1 MDTYASWWGSLTI
14 LLKVYWAL
22 AIPFT
27 IFFLLQMIMS
37 FFAGGDHPDM
47 DVDQDIETDH
57 GVSFQFLTLKNMV
70 GFFTIFSWTGI
81 AFTTAGYGQGLS
93 LTFAT
98 LAGLAM
104 MTLMAS
110 VFYFMSKLNSS
121 GTMKFSEAVG
131 KVGEVYLSIPS
142 RRGSSGKIQLVV
154 GGLLRTL
161 DAVTDDEEN
170 IPTGKQAR
178 VAQVLDNNT
187 LLVTT
192 K

>member
-1 MDTYASWWGSLTI
+1 MDNYDSWWGSLTF
-14 LLKVYWAL
+14 LLKIYWAL
-22 AIPFT
+22 AVPFT

-37 FFAGGDHPDM
+37 FFAGGDHPDT
-47 DVDQDIETDH
+47 DVDQEVNTDH
-57 GVSFQFLTLKNMV
+57 GIQFQFLTFKNMV

-81 AFTTAGYGQGLS
+81 ALVVGGWGQGLS

-98 LAGLAM
+98 LAGLVM
-104 MTLMAS
+104 MTLMAGI
-110 VFYFMSKLNSS
+110 FYLMSKMNSN
-121 GTMKFSEAVG
+121 GTMKVAEAIG
-131 KVGEVYLSIPS
+131 KIGEVYLSIPS
-142 RRGSSGKIQLVV
+142 KRTTSGKILITV

-178 VAQVLDNNT
+178 VSQVLDNNI
-187 LLVTT
+187 LLVTS

>member
-1 MDTYASWWGSLTI
+1 MDTYSTWWGSLTP
-14 LLKVYWAL
+14 LLKVYWTL

-37 FFAGGDHPDM
+37 FFAGGDHPDV
-47 DVDQDIETDH
+47 DVDQEVETDH
-57 GVSFQFLTLKNMV
+57 GIPFQFLTIKNMV

-81 AFTTAGYGQGLS
+81 AFSSGGTGVGLS
-93 LTFAT
+93 LTLAT
-98 LAGLAM
+98 VAGLVM

-110 VFYFMSKLNSS
+110 LFYFMTKLSSS
-121 GTMKFSEAVG
+121 GTMKFSEAIG
-131 KVGEVYLSIPS
+131 KVGEVYLAIPPK
-142 RRGSSGKIQLVV
+142 RVSSGKIQLVV

-161 DAVTDDEEN
+161 DAVTDDEEK

-178 VAQVLDNNT
+178 VSQVLDNNT

>member
-1 MDTYASWWGSLTI
+1 MDTYTSWWGSLTP
-14 LLKVYWAL
+14 LLKVYWTL

-27 IFFLLQMIMS
+27 IFFLLQMLLS
-37 FFAGGDHPDM
+37 FFAGGDHPDV
-47 DVDQDIETDH
+47 DVDQEVDSDH
-57 GVSFQFLTLKNMV
+57 GIPFQFLTFKNMV
-70 GFFTIFSWTGI
+70 GFFTVFSWTGI
-81 AFTTAGYGQGLS
+81 AFSAGGTGPTLS
-93 LTFAT
+93 LTFAA

-110 VFYFMSKLNSS
+110 LFYFMTKLNSS
-121 GTMKFSEAVG
+121 GTMKFTEAIG
-131 KVGEVYLSIPS
+131 KVGEVYLSIPPK
-142 RRGSSGKIQLVV
+142 RINSGKIQLVV